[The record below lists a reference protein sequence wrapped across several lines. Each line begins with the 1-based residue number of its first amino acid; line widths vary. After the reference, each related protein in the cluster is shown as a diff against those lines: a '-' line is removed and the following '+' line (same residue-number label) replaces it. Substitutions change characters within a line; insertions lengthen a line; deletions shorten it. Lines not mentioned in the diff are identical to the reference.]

1 MALITLNDYAAKYG
15 RSPATVRQ
23 KVYRGGFK
31 TAQKIGRQIFIDE
44 NEPYV
49 DERITSGDYI
59 GFNQGYAGWKKTQ
72 RRLKQEQSPEAIQ
85 AAAERET
92 KAQRHE
98 RLEKRKAI
106 LDTVRELGIS
116 TDEAIDLIKK

>member
-44 NEPYV
+44 NEAYV

-59 GFNQGYAGWKKTQ
+59 GFTQGYAGWKKTQ
-72 RRLKQEQSPEAIQ
+72 RRLKQEQSPAAIQ

-92 KAQRHE
+92 KAKRHE